1 MFPSFSKRLIGLLTL
16 ATFLFALST
25 FYTSTSSLK
34 SSFGL
39 SSILHTCSPAD
50 YSDGE
55 WAYSPHTAKSNMT
68 QQEDALTFSGFTGCA
83 SSREFFWHLAAD
95 KKEQW
100 DRFPGAQSWK
110 WVPGQKCTGLRP
122 LDARELIKDLVE
134 DGGWYLVGDS
144 VMENQFF
151 SLSCILHGHVIATPD
166 YTTGESWDRGWPQN
180 LYLAPTSP
188 LVASINFPVNFD
200 ITKTPLITFRRIDI
214 LFSKEELI
222 QIHREIQPPGT
233 ILEDDSLFG
242 EQAVWTLPFSEYNTE
257 FTAPLPRGNYK
268 TMVVSTAGHWTVET
282 FSKTSPPGIDGV
294 LNLFKHAMERW
305 AEKVQAHIKTS
316 DQAAGLTWRLGP
328 LAKKARRKRVVVRAY
343 LPGHEDCHSF
353 REPWKI
359 SSLSNGIGGIGA
371 KSPNS
376 MIFLISSCLTERSIP
391 ISTTLVLTGLL
402 GCVLIRTPQGIVFTS
417 WQVQGYWKAGRI
429 TFGITLQ
436 ESCDRHPVR
445 YGD

>member
-1 MFPSFSKRLIGLLTL
+1 
-16 ATFLFALST
+16 
-25 FYTSTSSLK
+25 
-34 SSFGL
+34 
-39 SSILHTCSPAD
+39 
-50 YSDGE
+50 
-55 WAYSPHTAKSNMT
+55 MT

-134 DGGWYLVGDS
+134 DGGWYLVGGESILLLYSASGFIYGADS

-359 SSLSNGIGGIGA
+359 VQPFKWNWWNWGEISKFNDIFDVSCFWI
-371 KSPNS
+371 NS
-376 MIFLISSCLTERSIP
+376 MISQCSIPGSTVSRSSCLTERSIP

-402 GCVLIRTPQGIVFTS
+402 GCVLIRCVF
-417 WQVQGYWKAGRI
+417 
-429 TFGITLQ
+429 
-436 ESCDRHPVR
+436 
-445 YGD
+445 